1 MKGVKRSA
9 RKCKGVQGKNVNRQY
24 CPRTPLHSS
33 VFLTLL
39 LFTLHLS
46 PFSSQAQRVEV
57 QPPAEPVNVVVPE
70 EHSGTKALLWSLI
83 PGGGQIYNGQAWKVP
98 VIYGAFAG
106 MGYFIHYN
114 YTRMVKFKDE
124 YLYRVNHNDTPN
136 LADYANYPTSNI
148 YNLYN
153 SYNRD
158 FQLMVIITVGVYA
171 LNLVDAYVFGHL
183 YDFRIDD
190 DISLAVAPTLQP
202 TPMGFQPLLGVTLS
216 F

>member
-1 MKGVKRSA
+1 MKGSE
-9 RKCKGVQGKNVNRQY
+9 
-24 CPRTPLHSS
+24 RTKAPFRAFVFSLPFTFSHS
-33 VFLTLL
+33 LLIL
-39 LFTLHLS
+39 LFFFTFHFS
-46 PFSSQAQRVEV
+46 PFTSQAQRVEI
-57 QPPAEPVNVVVPE
+57 QPPVEPIEIAVPE
-70 EHSGTKALLWSLI
+70 EHSASKALLLSLI

-98 VIYGAFAG
+98 VLYGAFAG

-124 YLYRVNHNDTPN
+124 YLYRVNNNDTPN

-158 FQLMVIITVGVYA
+158 FQLMVIITVGIYA
-171 LNLVDAYVFGHL
+171 LNLIDAYVFGHL

-190 DISLAVAPTLQP
+190 DISLAVIPTLQP
-202 TPMGFQPLLGVTLS
+202 TPMGLQPTLGVS
-216 F
+216 FSF